1 MLYNYNP
8 LRRKNRTHNYEI
20 AKCGLSSAVATN
32 NEPKEYLKKLN
43 NYISGFLLMQKDL
56 VFNE

>member
-8 LRRKNRTHNYEI
+8 PRRKNRNNNYEI
-20 AKCGLSSAVATN
+20 ATRGLSSAVATN